1 MHALRVAIFLTV
13 IISVLIATAAWSD
26 TYLMLSGGEPE
37 NVLACLSL
45 EKGTPFY
52 LEFINSIYLAPVRE
66 TFVFE
71 ASEGI
76 CLVKVESPSPGVFEY
91 YGLTPDQPGL
101 ALLHRPVG
109 EFTLR
114 SHDYEHHRLIV
125 GEKTLRLKGLVADGE
140 PLSVKVHVGYS

>member
-1 MHALRVAIFLTV
+1 VA
-13 IISVLIATAAWSD
+13 ISVLIATVAWSD
-26 TYLMLSGGEPE
+26 TYLTLTGGEPE
-37 NVLACLSL
+37 EVLACLPL
-45 EKGTPFY
+45 EKGDLFC

-66 TFVFE
+66 TFVFDR
-71 ASEGI
+71 SEGI
-76 CLVKVESPSPGVFEY
+76 FLVKVESPSPGVFEY

-125 GEKTLRLKGLVADGE
+125 GEKTLRLKGLIADGE
-140 PLSVKVHVGYS
+140 PLSVKVRVGYS